1 MKTLYEQNLMSYSYL
16 QSYLYY
22 SADQQNPNFNI
33 KRLQLITE
41 QSRTEIVVDSL
52 DTLLYTHYD
61 HPLPQE

>member
-1 MKTLYEQNLMSYSYL
+1 MSRIERRIL
-16 QSYLYY
+16 TTIVFLLFGN
-22 SADQQNPNFNI
+22 QQNPNFNI

-41 QSRTEIVVDSL
+41 QSRTEILVDSL